1 MTNANRN
8 YQTELEISFL
18 LYGDYDSLS
27 VYAQEQNNKLFEED
41 ITTPG
46 KRNKGKRDTYAV
58 RRKKG
63 IYAGIR
69 HANTCTVRE
78 SRKYPY
84 SQMLGK
90 GKRHDHVYLDE
101 LSNPERKA
109 RAKAKAEFA
118 LYLLD

>member
-1 MTNANRN
+1 MTNRLN
-8 YQTELEISFL
+8 QTELEISFL

-27 VYAQEQNNKLFEED
+27 VYAQEQNEKLFEED

-46 KRNKGKRDTYAV
+46 KRHNGKRDTHA
-58 RRKKG
+58 RKRKKG

-69 HANTCTVRE
+69 HINTCTVRE

-90 GKRHDHVYLDE
+90 GKRHDHVYQDE
-101 LSNPERKA
+101 PSNPERKA
-109 RAKAKAEFA
+109 KAKAKAEFA
-118 LYLLD
+118 LYLFD